1 MRKYRQALEADE
13 KSKGY
18 AALIFEKKR
27 DGTFDKI
34 KRAEKLRG
42 QVKVAPTDPK
52 KVMEVTCYKSLEP
65 ILFLEPHKELIE
77 RIDKIKKIK
86 KRITDEGRAP
96 MDIEIQ

>member
-1 MRKYRQALEADE
+1 
-13 KSKGY
+13 
-18 AALIFEKKR
+18 
-27 DGTFDKI
+27 
-34 KRAEKLRG
+34 
-42 QVKVAPTDPK
+42 
-52 KVMEVTCYKSLEP
+52 MEVTCYKSLEP